1 MLFLSIL
8 IRIDYPGLIIWGTRA
23 LHIVRTNWAHY
34 RGSRMQN
41 QRIPVI
47 VALRGALPLES
58 GCRRTLSL
66 NR

>member
-1 MLFLSIL
+1 
-8 IRIDYPGLIIWGTRA
+8 
-23 LHIVRTNWAHY
+23 
-34 RGSRMQN
+34 MQN